1 MKKKILISACL
12 LGKNCRYNG
21 GHSQLT
27 ELEEIDVE
35 WISVCPEES
44 GGLGTPRPSAEMQEN
59 AETIL
64 NGKGKIITNKG
75 KNVTSEFIQGAEKSL
90 QLGLGAEVKIAVLKS
105 KSPSCGIGKIYDGSF
120 TKSLKTGNG
129 IFAHLCHENDIACI
143 SSDNINRIK
152 KTLAKLK

>member
-35 WISVCPEES
+35 WIPVCPEES
-44 GGLGTPRPSAEMQEN
+44 GGLGTPRPSAEMQGN

-120 TKSLKTGNG
+120 TKILKTGDG
-129 IFAHLCHENDIACI
+129 IFAHLCHENDIECI
-143 SSDNINRIK
+143 SSDNINQIK

>member
-21 GHSQLT
+21 GHSQLP

-35 WISVCPEES
+35 WISVCPEEL
-44 GGLGTPRPSAEMQEN
+44 GGLDTPRPSAEMQEN

-120 TKSLKTGNG
+120 TKSLKIGNG

-143 SSDNINRIK
+143 SSDNINQIK

>member
-35 WISVCPEES
+35 WIPVCPEES

-120 TKSLKTGNG
+120 TKSLKIGNG
-129 IFAHLCHENDIACI
+129 IFAHLCHKNDIACI
-143 SSDNINRIK
+143 SSDNIHQIK

>member
-1 MKKKILISACL
+1 MKKKVLISACL

-21 GHSQLT
+21 GHSQLN
-27 ELEEIDVE
+27 ELNKLDVE
-35 WISVCPEES
+35 WIPVCPEES

>member
-35 WISVCPEES
+35 WIPVCPEEL

-143 SSDNINRIK
+143 SSDNINQIK

>member
-1 MKKKILISACL
+1 MKKKVLISACL

-21 GHSQLT
+21 RHSKLT
-27 ELEEIDVE
+27 ELEEIDME

-75 KNVTSEFIQGAEKSL
+75 KDVTAEFIQGAEKSL
-90 QLGLGAEVKIAVLKS
+90 QLGLEAEVKFAVLKS

-120 TKSLKTGNG
+120 TKTLKTGNG

>member
-35 WISVCPEES
+35 WIPVCPEEL

-90 QLGLGAEVKIAVLKS
+90 QLGLEAEVKIAVLKS

-120 TKSLKTGNG
+120 TRSLKIGNG

>member
-1 MKKKILISACL
+1 MKKKVLISACL

-21 GHSQLT
+21 GHSQLN
-27 ELEEIDVE
+27 ELNKLDVE

-75 KNVTSEFIQGAEKSL
+75 KNVTAEFIQGAEQSL

-120 TKSLKTGNG
+120 TKILKTGDG
-129 IFAHLCHENDIACI
+129 IFAHLCHENDIECI
-143 SSDNINRIK
+143 SSDNINQIK

>member
-1 MKKKILISACL
+1 MKKKVLISACL

-21 GHSQLT
+21 GHSKLN
-27 ELEEIDVE
+27 ELNKFDVE
-35 WISVCPEES
+35 WIPVCPEES

-75 KNVTSEFIQGAEKSL
+75 KNVTAEFIQGAEQSL

-120 TKSLKTGNG
+120 TKILKTGDG
-129 IFAHLCHENDIACI
+129 IFAHLCRENDIECI
-143 SSDNINRIK
+143 SSDNINQIK

>member
-12 LGKNCRYNG
+12 LGRNCRYNG

-35 WISVCPEES
+35 WISVCPEEL

-90 QLGLGAEVKIAVLKS
+90 QVGLGAEVKIAVLKS

-120 TKSLKTGNG
+120 TKTLKTGNG

-143 SSDNINRIK
+143 SSDNINQIK

>member
-1 MKKKILISACL
+1 MKKKVLISACL

-21 GHSQLT
+21 ENSKLT
-27 ELEEIDVE
+27 ELEGIDVE
-35 WISVCPEES
+35 WIPVCPEES
-44 GGLGTPRPSAEMQEN
+44 GGLGTPRPSAEMQGN

-64 NGKGKIITNKG
+64 NGKGKVITNKG

-129 IFAHLCHENDIACI
+129 IFAHLCHENDIACVP
-143 SSDNINRIK
+143 SDNINQIK
-152 KTLAKLK
+152 KTLEKLK

>member
-1 MKKKILISACL
+1 MKKKVLISACL
-12 LGKNCRYNG
+12 LGKKCRYNG
-21 GHSQLT
+21 GHSKLT

-44 GGLGTPRPSAEMQEN
+44 AGLGTPRPSAEMQEN

-64 NGKGKIITNKG
+64 NGKGEIITNKG
-75 KNVTSEFIQGAEKSL
+75 KNVTAEFIQGAEKSL
-90 QLGLGAEVKIAVLKS
+90 QLGLEAEVKIAVLKS

-120 TKSLKTGNG
+120 TKKLKTGNG
-129 IFAHLCHENDIACI
+129 IFAHLCHRNDIACI
-143 SSDNINRIK
+143 PSDNINRIK

>member
-44 GGLGTPRPSAEMQEN
+44 GGFGTPRPSAEMQEN

-75 KNVTSEFIQGAEKSL
+75 KNVTSEFIQGAEQSL
-90 QLGLGAEVKIAVLKS
+90 QLGLGAGVKIAVLKS

-120 TKSLKTGNG
+120 TKTLKTGDG
-129 IFAHLCHENDIACI
+129 IFAHLCHENDIECI
-143 SSDNINRIK
+143 SSDNINQIK

>member
-27 ELEEIDVE
+27 ELEKIDVE
-35 WISVCPEES
+35 WIPVCPEES

-120 TKSLKTGNG
+120 TKTLKTGNG
-129 IFAHLCHENDIACI
+129 IFAHLCHKNDIVCI
-143 SSDNINRIK
+143 PSDNINQIK

>member
-12 LGKNCRYNG
+12 LGRNCRYNG

-35 WISVCPEES
+35 WIPVCPEEL

-143 SSDNINRIK
+143 SSDNINQIK

>member
-1 MKKKILISACL
+1 MQKKVLISACL

-21 GHSQLT
+21 GHSKLN
-27 ELEEIDVE
+27 ELNKFDVE
-35 WISVCPEES
+35 WIPVCPEEL

-120 TKSLKTGNG
+120 TKTLKTGNG
-129 IFAHLCHENDIACI
+129 IFAHLCHKNDITCI
-143 SSDNINRIK
+143 SSDNINQIK

>member
-1 MKKKILISACL
+1 MKKKVLISACL

-21 GHSQLT
+21 GHSQLN
-27 ELEEIDVE
+27 ELNKLDVE
-35 WISVCPEES
+35 WIPVCPEES

-64 NGKGKIITNKG
+64 NGKGKVLTNKG
-75 KNVTSEFIQGAEKSL
+75 KNVTQEFIRGADKSL
-90 QLGLGAEVKIAVLKS
+90 QSGLEVGVKTAILKS

-120 TKSLKTGNG
+120 TKILKTGDG
-129 IFAHLCHENDIACI
+129 IFAHLCHENDIECI
-143 SSDNINRIK
+143 SSDNINQIK

>member
-1 MKKKILISACL
+1 MKKKVLISACL

-21 GHSQLT
+21 GHSKLT
-27 ELEEIDVE
+27 ELEKIDVE
-35 WISVCPEES
+35 WIPVCPEES

-75 KNVTSEFIQGAEKSL
+75 KNVTAEFIQGAEKSL

-120 TKSLKTGNG
+120 TKTLKTGDG
-129 IFAHLCHENDIACI
+129 IFAHLCHENDIECI
-143 SSDNINRIK
+143 SSDNINQIK

>member
-35 WISVCPEES
+35 WIPVCPEES

-75 KNVTSEFIQGAEKSL
+75 KNVTLEFIEGAKKSL
-90 QLGLGAEVKIAVLKS
+90 QFGLGAEVAISTNKMHARGPMGLKEITSYKWVVL
-105 KSPSCGIGKIYDGSF
+105 G
-120 TKSLKTGNG
+120 TGH
-129 IFAHLCHENDIACI
+129 IRE
-143 SSDNINRIK
+143 
-152 KTLAKLK
+152 

>member
-1 MKKKILISACL
+1 MKKKVLISACL

-21 GHSQLT
+21 GHSQLN
-27 ELEEIDVE
+27 ELNKLDVE
-35 WISVCPEES
+35 WIPVCPEES

-75 KNVTSEFIQGAEKSL
+75 KNVTAEFIQGAEKSL
-90 QLGLGAEVKIAVLKS
+90 QLGLEAEVKIAVLKS

-120 TKSLKTGNG
+120 TKSLKIGNG

>member
-1 MKKKILISACL
+1 MRKKILISACL
-12 LGKNCRYNG
+12 LGRNCRYNG

-27 ELEEIDVE
+27 GLVEIDVE
-35 WISVCPEES
+35 WIPVCPEES

-120 TKSLKTGNG
+120 TKSLKIGNG

>member
-35 WISVCPEES
+35 WIPVCPEES

-120 TKSLKTGNG
+120 TKTLKTGNG

-143 SSDNINRIK
+143 PSDNINQIK

>member
-35 WISVCPEES
+35 WIPVCPEEL

-90 QLGLGAEVKIAVLKS
+90 QLGLEAEVKIAVLKS

-120 TKSLKTGNG
+120 TKTLKTGEG
-129 IFAHLCHENDIACI
+129 IFAHLCHENDIECF
-143 SSDNINRIK
+143 SSDNINQIK

>member
-1 MKKKILISACL
+1 MKKKVLISACL

-21 GHSQLT
+21 GHSKLT

-35 WISVCPEES
+35 WLPVCPEES
-44 GGLGTPRPSAEMQEN
+44 GELGTPRPFSEMQEN

-64 NGKGKIITNKG
+64 NGEGKIITNEG
-75 KNVTSEFIQGAEKSL
+75 KDVTAEFTQGAEKSL
-90 QLGLGAEVKIAVLKS
+90 QLGLEAEVKLAVLKS

-120 TKSLKTGNG
+120 TKTFKTGNG
-129 IFAHLCHENDIACI
+129 IFAHLCLENDITCI
-143 SSDNINRIK
+143 SSDNINQIK

>member
-35 WISVCPEES
+35 WIPVCPEES

-90 QLGLGAEVKIAVLKS
+90 QLGLGAEVKISVLKS

-129 IFAHLCHENDIACI
+129 IFAHLCYENDIACI

-152 KTLAKLK
+152 KTLAKL

>member
-1 MKKKILISACL
+1 MKKKVLISACL

-21 GHSQLT
+21 GHSQLN
-27 ELEEIDVE
+27 ELNKLDVE
-35 WISVCPEES
+35 WIPVCPEES

-120 TKSLKTGNG
+120 TKTLKTGNG

>member
-21 GHSQLT
+21 GHSQLS

-35 WISVCPEES
+35 WIPVCPEEL

-120 TKSLKTGNG
+120 TKSLKIGNG

>member
-21 GHSQLT
+21 GHSQLP

-35 WISVCPEES
+35 WIPVCPEES
-44 GGLGTPRPSAEMQEN
+44 GGLGTPRPSAEMQAN

-75 KNVTSEFIQGAEKSL
+75 KNVTTEFIQGAKKSL
-90 QLGLGAEVKIAVLKS
+90 QLGLGAEVKIALLKS

-129 IFAHLCHENDIACI
+129 IFAHLCHKNDIACI
-143 SSDNINRIK
+143 PSDNINPE
-152 KTLAKLK
+152 

>member
-35 WISVCPEES
+35 WIPVCPEEL

-75 KNVTSEFIQGAEKSL
+75 KNVTAEFIQGAEQSL

-120 TKSLKTGNG
+120 TEILKTGDG
-129 IFAHLCHENDIACI
+129 IFAHLCHENDIECI
-143 SSDNINRIK
+143 SSDNINQIK

>member
-12 LGKNCRYNG
+12 LEKNCRYNG

-27 ELEEIDVE
+27 ELKEIDVE
-35 WISVCPEES
+35 WIPVCPEEL
-44 GGLGTPRPSAEMQEN
+44 GGLGTPRPSAEMQDN

-64 NGKGKIITNKG
+64 NGKGKIINNKK
-75 KNVTSEFIQGAEKSL
+75 KNVTAKFIQGAEKSL
-90 QLGLGAEVKIAVLKS
+90 ELGLEVGVKIAVLKS

-120 TKSLKTGNG
+120 TKTLKTGNG
-129 IFAHLCHENDIACI
+129 IFAHLCHENDIDCI
-143 SSDNINRIK
+143 SSDNINQIK

>member
-35 WISVCPEES
+35 WIPVCPEEL

-75 KNVTSEFIQGAEKSL
+75 KNVTSKFIQGAEKSL

-120 TKSLKTGNG
+120 TKTLKIGNG
-129 IFAHLCHENDIACI
+129 IFSHLCHENDITCI
-143 SSDNINRIK
+143 SSDNINQIK